1 VTAYIVCRNCG
12 KYVPVAEA
20 VHRGEGAG
28 APRRVPYCSDDC
40 MRGYASCENCGKFF
54 LRGKG
59 FDSEHCTREC
69 TVRYQ
74 ILRKYGPEPVTVVTE
89 V

>member
-1 VTAYIVCRNCG
+1 MTHFLSCRTCG
-12 KYVPVAEA
+12 KYVDAGNAVA
-20 VHRGEGAG
+20 
-28 APRRVPYCSDDC
+28 
-40 MRGYASCENCGKFF
+40 RGYCMEECTRSYSSCVNCGRYF

-59 FDSEHCTREC
+59 YDAEHCSKDC
-69 TVRYQ
+69 TVKYQ